1 MFHAELWNIPMSYTL
16 IKVHHLLV
24 WLFGV
29 HLRFMFSS
37 NDFIVVYSF
46 YVRVCSYRLPEQVA
60 TDITEYKAKYKSSI
74 SANIYLLNV
83 KQLFRTK

>member
-1 MFHAELWNIPMSYTL
+1 MSYTL
-16 IKVHHLLV
+16 IKIHHLLF

-46 YVRVCSYRLPEQVA
+46 YVGVCSYRLPEQVA
-60 TDITEYKAKYKSSI
+60 TDITEYKTKCKAVNISHHLPAKCQTVVSY
-74 SANIYLLNV
+74 
-83 KQLFRTK
+83 